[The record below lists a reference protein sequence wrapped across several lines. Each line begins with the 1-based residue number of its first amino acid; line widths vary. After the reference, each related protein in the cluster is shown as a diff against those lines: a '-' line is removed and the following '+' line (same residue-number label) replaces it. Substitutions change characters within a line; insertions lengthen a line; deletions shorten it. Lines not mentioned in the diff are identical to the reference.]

1 MESRREEALV
11 GVFVLVAAAILIV
24 TVFLLTGTF
33 SSGGVSYKAFFKNA
47 GGLSAGSEV
56 HYAGG
61 PAVGRVKK
69 VASDPNDSTRMEIDF
84 YVKPDVPVKTDSI
97 AEITSNSPLGDNFLG
112 IDEGS
117 RNAPKAPAGSTL
129 NSKPYSSLA
138 DIADVIQQ
146 IAPNANMLI
155 DNLNDRVVEL
165 KVTLDRVNDLLSPQ
179 NEKHISGS
187 LADLHGMLD
196 ENRANIRSS
205 LNNVNAASAKLS
217 PLIDNL
223 HHTAEQA
230 DQALAH
236 IDATISEDR
245 PDLKLAI
252 TNLRQTLGTTVTLTG
267 NLDSTVDANSES
279 LDEII
284 DNLRHVTENLNEF
297 TETIKTRPYTL
308 IRSSGIKP
316 RQPGDALP
324 K

>member
-24 TVFLLTGTF
+24 TVFLLEGTF
-33 SSGGVSYKAFFKNA
+33 SSNGTPYKAYFKNA
-47 GGLSAGSEV
+47 GGLTEGSEV
-56 HYAGG
+56 HYSGG
-61 PAVGRVKK
+61 PSVGRVKK
-69 VASDPNDSTRMEIDF
+69 VASDPKDSTRMEIDF
-84 YVKPDVPVKTDSI
+84 FVNSDVPVKTDSM

-112 IDEGS
+112 INEGS
-117 RNAPKAPAGSTL
+117 ANAPKAPAGSVL

-146 IAPNANMLI
+146 MAPNANTLV

-165 KVTLDRVNDLLSPQ
+165 KLTLDRVNELLSPQ
-179 NEKHISGS
+179 NEAHLSGS

-196 ENRANIRSS
+196 ENRANIRST
-205 LNNVNAASAKLS
+205 LNNVNATSAKLS

-245 PDLKLAI
+245 PDLKVAI
-252 TNLRQTLGTTVTLTG
+252 SNLRQTLGTTVTLTG
-267 NLDSTVDANSES
+267 NLDSTLDANSES

-284 DNLRHVTENLNEF
+284 DNLRHVTENMNEF

-308 IRSSGIKP
+308 IRSSGVKP
-316 RQPGDALP
+316 REPGQAPP

>member
-1 MESRREEALV
+1 MESRREEAFV

-24 TVFLLTGTF
+24 TVFLLEGTF
-33 SSGGVSYKAFFKNA
+33 SSNGTSYKAYFKNA
-47 GGLSAGSEV
+47 GGLTEGSEV

-61 PAVGRVKK
+61 PSVGRVRK
-69 VASDPNDSTRMEIDF
+69 VASDPKDSTRMEIDF
-84 YVKPDVPVKTDSI
+84 YVKPDVPVKTDSL

-117 RNAPKAPAGSTL
+117 ANAAKAPAGSTL
-129 NSKPYSSLA
+129 KSKEYTSFA
-138 DIADVIQQ
+138 DIADLIQQ
-146 IAPNANMLI
+146 LGPNAQTLLA
-155 DNLNDRVVEL
+155 NLNDRVVEL
-165 KVTLDRVNDLLSPQ
+165 KVTVDRVNSLLSPQ
-179 NEKHISGS
+179 NQTNLSGS

-196 ENRANIRSS
+196 ENRASIRSTLS
-205 LNNVNAASAKLS
+205 NVNATSAKLS

-252 TNLRQTLGTTVTLTG
+252 SNLRQTLGTTVTLTG
-267 NLDSTVDANSES
+267 NLDNTLDANSES

-308 IRSSGIKP
+308 IRSSGVKP
-316 RQPGDALP
+316 REPGEAPP